1 MKGTAAIHTSVKQE
15 WRERLLRNGV
25 AAYYPLYA
33 LFRKNQS
40 SWQLD
45 SHTLLTYPTN
55 SLGYALGL
63 FLSQHQFELSNY
75 PKVIVYFLPNSA
87 SIANTCSLMSL

>member
-1 MKGTAAIHTSVKQE
+1 MKSTAAIHTSVKQE
-15 WRERLLRNGV
+15 WREKLLRNGV

-45 SHTLLTYPTN
+45 SHTLIN
-55 SLGYALGL
+55 
-63 FLSQHQFELSNY
+63 
-75 PKVIVYFLPNSA
+75 LPN
-87 SIANTCSLMSL
+87 